1 MKRLLFV
8 FFFLFSCAMS
18 QEVFFNEIR
27 ANDDGTDDAEFI
39 ELIGPAGFDL
49 SGWSV
54 QHINGTGGSII
65 FSFTFPENAVIPDA
79 GIQDQSGREIGFVV
93 LKNANHLVP
102 NALYDWGNIGL
113 QNGPDGLELLDAGGI
128 RIQALTWNGTGDL
141 TGGDPPWRNVGN
153 DGNDNRSLCAPD
165 SLSEL
170 YLADWDYIDPT
181 PGMLNLN
188 QTSGD
193 VSLPVE
199 LISFSISSSEDH
211 ISLSWATASEVDN
224 LGFIIRRSEKK
235 EGTFNTIASYKTDES
250 LQGAGNSSQLHSY
263 RYNDLAVFSGVT
275 YWYQLFDVDV
285 NGHETLKGIRS
296 ATTRTPVSQPPKKSG
311 SDGPGEFHLYQ
322 NYPNPFNPDTRIDID
337 IPDETVADLSVY
349 DILGKKVI
357 TLLTGKLSARFYSIS
372 WNGRDS
378 KGNPVPS
385 GLYFYVLDTADYYT
399 GKRMLLI
406 R

>member
-1 MKRLLFV
+1 MKRLMFV
-8 FFFLFSCAMS
+8 IFFFVSCAS
-18 QEVFFNEIR
+18 AQDVFFNEIR

-49 SGWSV
+49 SGWTV
-54 QHINGTGGSII
+54 RHINGTGGSVI

-93 LKNANHLVP
+93 LKNANHQVP

-153 DGNDNRSLCAPD
+153 DGNDDRSLCAPD

-170 YLADWDYIDPT
+170 YMADWEYIDPT
-181 PGMLNLN
+181 PGVLNLN

-199 LISFSISSSEDH
+199 LISFTISSTDDY
-211 ISLSWATASEVDN
+211 ISLRWATASEVDN
-224 LGFIIRRSEKK
+224 LGFIIRRSEIKD
-235 EGTFNTIASYKTDES
+235 GPFNTIASYKTDES
-250 LQGAGNSSQLHSY
+250 LRGAGNSSQLHHY
-263 RYNDLAVFSGVT
+263 TYDDLAVFSGST

-296 ATTRTPVSQPPKKSG
+296 AATRAPVSQPPGKSG
-311 SDGPGEFHLYQ
+311 SDSPGEFHLYQ

-337 IPDETVADLSVY
+337 IPDETIADLSVF
-349 DILGKKVI
+349 DILGRKII
-357 TLLTGKLSARFYSIS
+357 TLLTGKISGRLYSIY

-385 GLYFYVLDTADYYT
+385 GLYIYILNTGDYYA